1 MKIMVMLHIFA
12 VVLWVGGMFFAH
24 QVLRPVAADQLEPPQ
39 RLKLWVGVFRRF
51 FVWVWISVAVILLT
65 GLAMMSLMGGIPLY
79 VHAMLGTGLL
89 MMAIYAYVYFV
100 PYKQLQSHVAG
111 QDWKSGAAA
120 LASIRRLVGV
130 NLVWGVITVSIATV
144 GAMFA

>member
-1 MKIMVMLHIFA
+1 
-12 VVLWVGGMFFAH
+12 
-24 QVLRPVAADQLEPPQ
+24 
-39 RLKLWVGVFRRF
+39 
-51 FVWVWISVAVILLT
+51 
-65 GLAMMSLMGGIPLY
+65 
-79 VHAMLGTGLL
+79 MLGTGLL
-89 MMAIYAYVYFV
+89 MMATYAYVYFV